1 MARPR
6 KRRPARRSS
15 LRRRSS
21 SASALSTIGWG
32 AVIVSVV
39 ALVIGGFWLAD
50 RQKKANATDAVTLCP
65 VEGPTGAMVA
75 LLDLTDPLTR
85 SQANQ
90 LQTWLGDEIASSPR
104 GAMLSVGVVSEDP
117 SDWGARF
124 AKCKPQTAEDANPLI
139 QNPSILGETYNDEF
153 LVPLHETLEEMMQS
167 ETQDTSP
174 IMESLQALV
183 SETPNFTTTRPRRLV
198 IVSDMLQNSNVLS
211 FYRAEGW
218 EYFIETRAHERLAGN
233 LADVEV
239 TLLRIP
245 RTSANIGDPLKVDT
259 FWARY
264 FDSQGT
270 SARFDI
276 HNLGDL

>member
-1 MARPR
+1 M
-6 KRRPARRSS
+6 
-15 LRRRSS
+15 
-21 SASALSTIGWG
+21 
-32 AVIVSVV
+32 
-39 ALVIGGFWLAD
+39 AD
-50 RQKKANATDAVTLCP
+50 RQRKANATDAVTLCP
-65 VEGPTGAMVA
+65 VEGPTGAMVV

-104 GAMLSVGVVSEDP
+104 GTLLSVGVVSEDP

-124 AKCKPQTAEDANPLI
+124 AKCKPQTAEDGNPLI

-153 LVPLHETLEEMMQS
+153 LLPLHETLEKMMQS
-167 ETQDTSP
+167 ETQNTSP

-183 SETPNFTTTRPRRLV
+183 SGTPNFTTTRLRRLV
-198 IVSDMLQNSNVLS
+198 IVSDMLQNSSVLS
-211 FYRAEGW
+211 FYRSEGW
-218 EYFIETRAHERLAGN
+218 EHFTETRAHERLAGN
-233 LADVEV
+233 LDEVGV

-270 SARFDI
+270 SARFDVR
-276 HNLGDL
+276 NLGDL

>member
-1 MARPR
+1 MARSR
-6 KRRPARRSS
+6 KRRPT
-15 LRRRSS
+15 RRSS
-21 SASALSTIGWG
+21 SRRRGSSSLNTIGWG
-32 AVIVSVV
+32 AVIVLVV

-90 LQTWLGDEIASSPR
+90 LQTWLGDEIAASPW
-104 GAMLSVGVVSEDP
+104 GTMLSVGVVSEDP

-153 LVPLHETLEEMMQS
+153 LVPLRETLDEMMQS

-183 SETPNFTTTRPRRLV
+183 SETPSFTSTRPKRLV

-211 FYRAEGW
+211 FYREEGW
-218 EYFIETRAHERLAGN
+218 GYFTETRAHERLAGN

-245 RTSANIGDPLKVDT
+245 RTSANIGDPRKVDT